1 MTKLASVVLGSGL
14 LVAFP
19 TLSHA
24 VTLEGHFSGYADHAG
39 AGGVYAPGMVYT
51 AYLTLNAVQTNPWY
65 PWDPAKE
72 YTAVINAVVDTYT
85 GGYLQSVDFE
95 NGAQFRIFE
104 DTTTPADFASPAT
117 FTDGTLILSG
127 GSNDMFGQ
135 RVDIFGL
142 PWNFY
147 GTIVF
152 VSGAG
157 LGNLAAQCA
166 LGLTMNDFVNF
177 QIGTFPPGY
186 EEAYD
191 AEWKCPEAVAND
203 DVTWGRV
210 KSLYR

>member
-1 MTKLASVVLGSGL
+1 MKKLTSLMLGSGL
-14 LVAFP
+14 AFALP
-19 TLSHA
+19 TLAPA

-39 AGGVYAPGMVYT
+39 VGGVYAPGMVYT
-51 AYLTLNAVQTNPWY
+51 AYLTLNSVQTNPWY
-65 PWDPAKE
+65 PWDPTKE
-72 YTAVINAVVDTYT
+72 YTAVINAVVASYT
-85 GGYLQSVDFE
+85 GGFTQSVDFQ

-104 DTTTPADFASPAT
+104 DTSTAADFANPAT

-135 RVDIFGL
+135 RVDVFGL

-157 LGNLAAQCA
+157 LGDLAAQCA
-166 LGLTMNDFVNF
+166 FGLIMNDFVNF

-191 AEWKCPEAVAND
+191 AEWKCPDTTPVDAASWG
-203 DVTWGRV
+203 DV
-210 KSLYR
+210 KALYR